1 MTLRYDLSRPQQYLL
16 QIFMN
21 RGVIDQYDFK
31 NVFVNAFNKFEPS
44 ITSAGQIPK
53 DQFSKMVQ
61 EINEA
66 IKPFSMVI
74 LFSKL

>member
-31 NVFVNAFNKFEPS
+31 NVFTDVE
-44 ITSAGQIPK
+44 
-53 DQFSKMVQ
+53 
-61 EINEA
+61 EIND
-66 IKPFSMVI
+66 
-74 LFSKL
+74 SKARFDSEKN